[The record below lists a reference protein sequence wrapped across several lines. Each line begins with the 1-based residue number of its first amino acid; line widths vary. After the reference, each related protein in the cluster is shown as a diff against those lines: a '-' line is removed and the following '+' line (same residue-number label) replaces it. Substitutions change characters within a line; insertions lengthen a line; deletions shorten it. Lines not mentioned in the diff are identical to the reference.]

1 MKFSIKTK
9 IVLAFFIVALLNGA
23 FAFGYY
29 QFYLADKFMEST
41 QIIGKENAQYRQR
54 LIEKV
59 VALYPDERAIAA
71 LIRTEADNQGIQM
84 TMTDLDGR
92 DIAAAAEQREGS
104 ALFQTKEVVRI
115 QGEAVY
121 LIDFQ
126 YPDWY
131 EQVKPMKSLLLLVIA
146 VLVISVIGLI
156 FYLQNHI
163 VKPLTMLHTYM
174 KTFHF
179 KNMKLPKLERRQDEI
194 GELMKDFAEM
204 GQRLETSHNEQVDM
218 IAAVSHD
225 IKTPL
230 TSIIGYVERLSG
242 SKTLTEA
249 KKEDYYRIIH
259 LKAKDI
265 EKLVEDFS
273 AFSDME
279 HETLKIATERIHV
292 RSFIQSICTEYEE
305 ELQAHQARLEW
316 TCQVPEDVHVE
327 LDIKKIRRVFANIVH
342 NALIYVSPPVHL
354 RLSCDLQD
362 GSLRIAFEDNGEGV
376 PDEELERIFDKLYR
390 VDPSRSRAGGGSG
403 LGLATCKSMIEA
415 HGGRIHAYRNPL
427 GGLGIYFTLPL

>member
-1 MKFSIKTK
+1 MTFSIKIK
-9 IVLAFFIVALLNGA
+9 IVLAFFIVALLNGG

-41 QIIGKENAQYRQR
+41 QTIGKENAQYRQK
-54 LIEKV
+54 LMEEI
-59 VALYPDERAIAA
+59 VALYPDERAITS
-71 LIRTEADNQGIQM
+71 LLLTEAESQGIQM
-84 TMTDLDGR
+84 TMTDLHGR
-92 DIAAAAEQREGS
+92 EVAATSEQGEGS
-104 ALFQTKEVVRI
+104 ALFQAKEVVRI
-115 QGEAVY
+115 QGEAIY

-156 FYLQNHI
+156 FYLQSHI
-163 VKPLTMLHTYM
+163 VKPLTLLHTYM

-242 SKTLTEA
+242 SKTLSEA

-259 LKAKDI
+259 RKAKDI

-279 HETLKIATERIHV
+279 HDTLKITTERV
-292 RSFIQSICTEYEE
+292 FVQSFIQSICTEYEE
-305 ELQAHQARLEW
+305 ELQAHQAHLEW
-316 TCQVPEDVHVE
+316 TCHVPDDVQVE
-327 LDIKKIRRVFANIVH
+327 LDMKKMRRVFANIVH

-354 RLSCDLQD
+354 RLSCESQD
-362 GSLRIAFEDNGEGV
+362 GNLRISFEDNGEGV

-403 LGLATCKSMIEA
+403 LGLSTCKSMIEA
-415 HGGRIHAYRNPL
+415 HGGRIYAYRNPM
-427 GGLGIYFTLPL
+427 GGLGIGFTIPL

>member
-131 EQVKPMKSLLLLVIA
+131 EQVKPMKSLLLVIA

-249 KKEDYYRIIH
+249 KKRGLLPDYSPESERYRE
-259 LKAKDI
+259 AGRG
-265 EKLVEDFS
+265 F
-273 AFSDME
+273 
-279 HETLKIATERIHV
+279 
-292 RSFIQSICTEYEE
+292 
-305 ELQAHQARLEW
+305 
-316 TCQVPEDVHVE
+316 
-327 LDIKKIRRVFANIVH
+327 
-342 NALIYVSPPVHL
+342 L
-354 RLSCDLQD
+354 RLQ
-362 GSLRIAFEDNGEGV
+362 R
-376 PDEELERIFDKLYR
+376 
-390 VDPSRSRAGGGSG
+390 
-403 LGLATCKSMIEA
+403 
-415 HGGRIHAYRNPL
+415 HGA
-427 GGLGIYFTLPL
+427 

>member
-1 MKFSIKTK
+1 MTFSIKTK

-41 QIIGKENAQYRQR
+41 QIIGKENAQYRQQ
-54 LIEKV
+54 LIESI
-59 VALYPDERAIAA
+59 VALYPDERAIAS
-71 LIRTEADNQGIQM
+71 LIRTEAATQGIQM

-92 DIAAAAEQREGS
+92 DIAAAAEQREGI

-146 VLVISVIGLI
+146 VLVLSVIGLI
-156 FYLQNHI
+156 FYLQSHI
-163 VKPLTMLHTYM
+163 VKPLTLLHTYM

-259 LKAKDI
+259 RKAKDI

-279 HETLKIATERIHV
+279 HDTLKITTERVDV
-292 RSFIQSICTEYEE
+292 RSFIQSICTEYQE
-305 ELQAHQARLEW
+305 ELQAHQARLDW
-316 TCQVPEDVHVE
+316 TCQVPEDVQVE
-327 LDIKKIRRVFANIVH
+327 LDMKKIRRVFANIVH

-354 RLSCDLQD
+354 RLNCELQD

>member
-23 FAFGYY
+23 FVFGYY

-41 QIIGKENAQYRQR
+41 QEIGKENAQYRQQ
-54 LIEKV
+54 LIEDI
-59 VALYPDERAIAA
+59 VALYPDEGAITA
-71 LIRTEADNQGIQM
+71 LIRTEAETQGIQM
-84 TMTDLDGR
+84 TVIDLEGR
-92 DIAAAAEQREGS
+92 EVAATAEHREGS
-104 ALFQTKEVVRI
+104 ALLQTKEVVRI
-115 QGEAVY
+115 QGEAIY

-146 VLVISVIGLI
+146 VLVLSVIGLI
-156 FYLQNHI
+156 FYLQSHI
-163 VKPLTMLHTYM
+163 VKPLTLLHTYM

-179 KNMKLPKLERRQDEI
+179 QNMKLPKLERRQDEI

-259 LKAKDI
+259 RKAKDI

-279 HETLKIATERIHV
+279 HDTPKIATERVHV

-316 TCQVPEDVHVE
+316 TCQVPEDTHVE
-327 LDIKKIRRVFANIVH
+327 LDMKKIRRVFANIVH
-342 NALIYVSPPVHL
+342 NALVYVSPPVHL
-354 RLSCDLQD
+354 RLSCELQD
-362 GSLRIAFEDNGEGV
+362 GSLCISFEDNGEGV

-390 VDPSRSRAGGGSG
+390 ADPARSRAGGGSG